1 MVDPQRDPSPADAV
15 KATGDSAEPSSPT
28 KPHRWKRSH
37 IIAALAVLLSA
48 AGLFWGICRGCQAD
62 ETEYRDRALK
72 YWPRLEPAGELIVDS
87 GGLHVY
93 SVHGMTGPFNYDSM
107 VVRAH
112 VRVRNSGSDPARVLA
127 IAQMEAPTGRD
138 VLRDY
143 LLGRPTE
150 APIRTEID
158 SGGVFRALEIAPSDT
173 VSIPLN
179 LTVPIRKGLDTTV
192 VHVLL
197 LYENA
202 TQSAYYDLY
211 YQSRLTYPP
220 RSFTVTFAKKTL
232 PFVRS
237 AYSNTTYHVYTRSE
251 ARRIGAYIKK
261 QAGTEISGDTR
272 GK

>member
-15 KATGDSAEPSSPT
+15 KATGDSAEPCSPD
-28 KPHRWKRSH
+28 KPNGWKHSD
-37 IIAALAVLLSA
+37 IIAAFALVMSA
-48 AGLFWGICRGCQAD
+48 ASLLWVICRGCLAD
-62 ETEYRDRALK
+62 NTEYRIQALA
-72 YWPRLEPAGELIVDS
+72 YWPRLEPAGELVVDS
-87 GGLHVY
+87 GGLHAY

-107 VVRAH
+107 VVCAH
-112 VRVRNSGSDPARVLA
+112 VRVRNSGSDPARVLV

-143 LLGRPTE
+143 LLGHPTE
-150 APIRTEID
+150 TPIRTQVD
-158 SGGVFRALEIAPSDT
+158 SGGVFQALEIAPSDT

-220 RSFTVTFAKKTL
+220 RSFTFAKKTL

-261 QAGTEISGDTR
+261 QAGTEISGDTELV
-272 GK
+272 